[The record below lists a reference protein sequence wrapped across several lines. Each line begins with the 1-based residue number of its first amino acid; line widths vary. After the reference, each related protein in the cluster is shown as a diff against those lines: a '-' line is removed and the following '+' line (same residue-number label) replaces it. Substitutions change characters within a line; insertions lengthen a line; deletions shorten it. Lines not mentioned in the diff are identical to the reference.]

1 MQFII
6 YVNRYVLKG
15 VSHVI
20 IDEANERRI
29 HSDFLLA
36 ILKLILPNRHD
47 LKLIILTT
55 TDQADNIANYFFNM
69 RYIMCSSFT
78 LLHM

>member
-1 MQFII
+1 M
-6 YVNRYVLKG
+6 
-15 VSHVI
+15 I

-36 ILKLILPNRHD
+36 VLKLVLPSRHD

-55 TDQADNIANYFFNM
+55 TDHADSLANYFFNM
-69 RYIMCSSFT
+69 R
-78 LLHM
+78 

>member
-1 MQFII
+1 M
-6 YVNRYVLKG
+6 
-15 VSHVI
+15 I

-36 ILKLILPNRHD
+36 VLKLIIPNRRD

-55 TDQADNIANYFFNM
+55 SDQADNLANYFFNM
-69 RYIMCSSFT
+69 RWACDSMNII
-78 LLHM
+78 L